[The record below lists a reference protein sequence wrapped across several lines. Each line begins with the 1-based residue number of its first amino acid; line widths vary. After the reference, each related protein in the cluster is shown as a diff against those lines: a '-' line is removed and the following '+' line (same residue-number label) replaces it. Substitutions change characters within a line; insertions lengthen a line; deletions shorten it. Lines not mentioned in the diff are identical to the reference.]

1 MKRTALTILSAL
13 LILLLAGCGAQ
24 PKEFTVKVKC
34 QSEGIYQL
42 FYTCYIGEKSCGMGG
57 MADLEGGMLTEKTD
71 LSVTFT
77 EEYLE
82 HKDISAFSM
91 DFSPYGKNDTAEL
104 ATTARVSIDAE
115 YGKTYTIIFSGDQES
130 GFSAKLQE

>member
-1 MKRTALTILSAL
+1 M
-13 LILLLAGCGAQ
+13 LI
-24 PKEFTVKVKC
+24 
-34 QSEGIYQL
+34 I
-42 FYTCYIGEKSCGMGG
+42 
-57 MADLEGGMLTEKTD
+57 
-71 LSVTFT
+71 SVTFT

-91 DFSPYGKNDTAEL
+91 DFSPYGKNDAAEL

-130 GFSAKLQE
+130 GFSAKLQEQARAGTAQQSGFGSIKKFKKMEFGA